1 VVGLIWGLWH
11 VQVIVLG
18 PAYLLGFMA
27 GTVGTS
33 VVLSLLLRSAGS
45 PDLLIAGL
53 FHFLVNIALLVL
65 LDEESGHAAPQI
77 AFGGAALVVACVV
90 TGRLVIGRRRA
101 N

>member
-1 VVGLIWGLWH
+1 
-11 VQVIVLG
+11 
-18 PAYLLGFMA
+18 MA
-27 GTVGTS
+27 GTVGMS
-33 VVLSLLLRSAGS
+33 GVLSLLLRSEGS

-90 TGRLVIGRRRA
+90 TGRFVIGRRRA
-101 N
+101 T